1 MKRIETTLPGVYLLE
16 PRVFGDARGF
26 FLESYNE
33 AKFRDLG
40 ITSRFVQDNH
50 SKSVRGT
57 LRGLH
62 YQLQQPQAKLCRV
75 VAGEVLDI
83 VVDIRRGSP
92 HFGQWFG
99 AVLSAENKLQIFV
112 PAGFAHGFV
121 VRSET
126 AEFLY
131 KCDDFYAPAD
141 ERGIAWDDP
150 NLGIAWDVENPL
162 LSEKDE
168 HNPCLAAVAPADL
181 PQYAG

>member
-1 MKRIETTLPGVYLLE
+1 MKRIETSLPGVCLLE

-33 AKFRDLG
+33 VKFRDLG

-62 YQLQQPQAKLCRV
+62 YQLQHPQAKLCRV

-83 VVDIRRGSP
+83 VVDVRRGSP

-99 AVLSAENKLQIFV
+99 AILSEENKLQIFV

-131 KCDDFYAPAD
+131 KCDDFYAPGG

-150 NLGIAWDVENPL
+150 ELSIDWDVENPL
-162 LSEKDE
+162 LSAKDSC
-168 HNPCLAAVAPADL
+168 NPLLSAVAPANL
-181 PQYAG
+181 PLYAP